1 MIARVSH
8 RSSALPALL
17 FLLLLVPPIRTA
29 LEASMT
35 TQMLVQMPLLILV
48 GVLLSRAMPARM
60 TRVMAGWDCH
70 GITGFLLAT
79 LVGAFW
85 MLPRSLDAAVTDP
98 LFAVAKYLTM
108 PLLIG
113 LPFALSWQRM
123 GFILRGV
130 FLLELIATFF
140 RLGWLYLIFPGR
152 LCNRYLL
159 DDQQRL
165 GKWMLLIGALLFLW
179 TAATLLWGRLD
190 SFAEA
195 LPRAF
200 SEDVVARHVNGDSD
214 G

>member
-8 RSSALPALL
+8 RSCALPALL
-17 FLLLLVPPIRTA
+17 FLLLLVPPIRHV
-29 LEASMT
+29 LEGSMT
-35 TQMLVQMPLLILV
+35 MQMLVQMPLLILV
-48 GVLLSRAMPARM
+48 GVLLSRATPARR

-70 GITGFLLAT
+70 GINGFLLAT

-98 LFAVAKYLTM
+98 RFALAKYLSM

-123 GFILRGV
+123 GFIVRGV

-152 LCNRYLL
+152 LCNSYLL
-159 DDQQRL
+159 NDQQRL
-165 GKWMLLIGALLFLW
+165 GRCMLFIGALLFLW
-179 TAATLLWGRLD
+179 TAGTLLWGRLD
-190 SFAEA
+190 SVAEA
-195 LPRAF
+195 HSPAF
-200 SEDVVARHVNGDSD
+200 SQDVVAHHLNRDANG
-214 G
+214 

>member
-1 MIARVSH
+1 VIARVSH

-17 FLLLLVPPIRTA
+17 FLLLLAPPIRTA

-130 FLLELIATFF
+130 FQLELIGLST
-140 RLGWLYLIFPGR
+140 LGSGSLRILKDNIPGYQP
-152 LCNRYLL
+152 LH
-159 DDQQRL
+159 DDSASAQV
-165 GKWMLLIGALLFLW
+165 
-179 TAATLLWGRLD
+179 
-190 SFAEA
+190 
-195 LPRAF
+195 PR
-200 SEDVVARHVNGDSD
+200 SP
-214 G
+214 